1 MIMENQYQ
9 SLVDDQK
16 KYFKTGA
23 TRPLSFRLDSLRKLK
38 QAILSHEGQIGE
50 ALYQD
55 LGKSEAEVV
64 STEIGFTL
72 NEINHVM
79 KKLPKWIKHKKNKTN
94 LFNLPGKSYI
104 IHEPYGTTLIIGPW
118 NYPFQL
124 VMSPLVGA
132 IAGGNTALIKP
143 SEISTHTAQVIDT
156 LLSQTFDPVYIR
168 AVQGGIRETNDLLDI
183 RFDKIFFTGSQKV
196 GSIIMAKAA
205 KHLTPVVLE
214 LGGKSPTVID
224 QTAKLELAV
233 KRIVFGKGTNA
244 GQTCVAP
251 DYVLVHES
259 IQDDFIKSFKKTV
272 NSFYSHNVIE
282 NDSFG
287 KMINATNY
295 QRVKDYMK
303 DGEIVYGGQTDDQKL
318 KIGLT
323 LVRVDDLEKPIM
335 QEEIF
340 GPVLPVVTFTNE
352 DQLIAII
359 HKNPDPL
366 AMYIFSEDKAFVNRL
381 IQAVPFG
388 GGCINN
394 TIMHLTNENLPFGG
408 RGTSGMGH
416 YHGIHSFNAFTHQ
429 KAILQAPTWFDL
441 KLKYPP
447 FMKKSLK
454 FVKWLM
460 YGKVV

>member
-1 MIMENQYQ
+1 MESQYKK
-9 SLVDDQK
+9 LVANQK
-16 KYFKTGA
+16 KYFKTGS
-23 TRPLSFRLDSLRKLK
+23 TRPVSFRIDMLRKLK
-38 QAILSHEGQIGE
+38 ETILSHEKEIGE
-50 ALYQD
+50 ALYKD

-79 KKLPKWIKHKKNKTN
+79 KKLPKWAKRKRNKTN

-104 IHEPYGTTLIIGPW
+104 IPEPYGTTLIIGPW

-132 IAGGNTALIKP
+132 IAGGNTAVVKP
-143 SEISTHTAQVIDT
+143 SEISTHTAQVIDDI
-156 LLSQTFDPVYIR
+156 LNQTFEPSYI
-168 AVQGGIRETNDLLDI
+168 APVQGGIPETNELLDI
-183 RFDKIFFTGSQKV
+183 RFDKIFFTGSPKV
-196 GSIIMAKAA
+196 GSIIMEKAA

-224 QTAKLELAV
+224 QTAKLDIAV

-259 IQDDFIKSFKKTV
+259 IKDDFYRIFENTV
-272 NSFYSHNVIE
+272 KDFYGQSVME
-282 NDSFG
+282 NESFG
-287 KMINATNY
+287 KMINMVNY
-295 QRVKDYMK
+295 QRVKDYMS
-303 DGEIVYGGQTDDQKL
+303 DGEIVYGGQTDDDKL

-323 LVRVDDLEKPIM
+323 LIEVTDLDKSIM

-340 GPVLPVVTFTNE
+340 GPVLPVVSFKNE
-352 DQLIAII
+352 NQLIEII

-366 AMYIFSEDKAFVNRL
+366 AMYIFSEDKAFVNQL
-381 IQAVPFG
+381 IHTIPFG
-388 GGCINN
+388 GGCIND

-416 YHGIHSFNAFTHQ
+416 YHGKHSFDAFTHK
-429 KAILQAPTWFDL
+429 KAILHSSTWFDL
-441 KLKYPP
+441 KMKYPQ

-454 FVKWLM
+454 LVKWLM
-460 YGKVV
+460 YGSLKE

>member
-1 MIMENQYQ
+1 MESQYKK
-9 SLVDDQK
+9 LVANQK
-16 KYFKTGA
+16 KYFKTGS
-23 TRPLSFRLDSLRKLK
+23 TRPVSFRIDMLRKLK
-38 QAILSHEGQIGE
+38 ETILSHEKEIGE
-50 ALYQD
+50 ALYKD

-79 KKLPKWIKHKKNKTN
+79 KKLPKWAKRKRNKTN

-104 IHEPYGTTLIIGPW
+104 IPEPYGTTLIIGPW

-132 IAGGNTALIKP
+132 IAGGNTAVVKP
-143 SEISTHTAQVIDT
+143 SEISTHTAQVIDDI
-156 LLSQTFDPVYIR
+156 LSQTFEPSYI
-168 AVQGGIRETNDLLDI
+168 APVQGGIPETNELLDI
-183 RFDKIFFTGSQKV
+183 RFDKIFFTGSPKV
-196 GSIIMAKAA
+196 GSIIMEKAA

-224 QTAKLELAV
+224 QTAKLDIAV

-259 IQDDFIKSFKKTV
+259 IKDDFYRIFENTV
-272 NSFYSHNVIE
+272 KDFYGQSVME
-282 NDSFG
+282 NESFG
-287 KMINATNY
+287 KMINVANY
-295 QRVKDYMK
+295 QRVKDYMS
-303 DGEIVYGGQTDDQKL
+303 DGEIVYGGQTDDDKL

-323 LVRVDDLEKPIM
+323 LIEVTDLDKSIM

-340 GPVLPVVTFTNE
+340 GPVLPVVSFKNE
-352 DQLIAII
+352 NQLIEII

-366 AMYIFSEDKAFVNRL
+366 AMYIFSEDKAFVNQL
-381 IQAVPFG
+381 IHTIPFG
-388 GGCINN
+388 GGCIND

-416 YHGIHSFNAFTHQ
+416 YHGKHSFDAFTHK
-429 KAILQAPTWFDL
+429 KAILHSSTWFDL
-441 KLKYPP
+441 KMKYPQ

-454 FVKWLM
+454 LVKWLM
-460 YGKVV
+460 YGSLKE

>member
-1 MIMENQYQ
+1 MESQYKQ
-9 SLVDDQK
+9 LVDNQK
-16 KYFKTGA
+16 KHFKTGS
-23 TRPLSFRLDSLRKLK
+23 TRPVSFRIDMLRKLK
-38 QAILSHEGQIGE
+38 QAILTHERKIGE
-50 ALYQD
+50 ALYKD

-79 KKLPKWIKHKKNKTN
+79 KKLPSWAKRKRNKTN

-104 IHEPYGTTLIIGPW
+104 IHEPFGTTLIIGPW

-132 IAGGNTALIKP
+132 IAGGNTAVVKP
-143 SEISTHTAQVIDT
+143 SEISTHTAQVIDDI
-156 LLSQTFDPVYIR
+156 LSQTFEPSYI
-168 AVQGGIRETNDLLDI
+168 APVQGGIPETNQLLDI

-196 GSIIMAKAA
+196 GSIIMEKAA

-224 QTAKLELAV
+224 KTAKLDIAV

-259 IQDDFIKSFKKTV
+259 IKDDFYKIFENTV
-272 NSFYSHNVIE
+272 KDFYGQSVME
-282 NDSFG
+282 NESFG
-287 KMINATNY
+287 KMINVANY
-295 QRVKDYMK
+295 QRVKDYMNN
-303 DGEIVYGGQTDDQKL
+303 GRVVFGGQTDDKKL

-323 LVRVDDLEKPIM
+323 LLEVTDLENPIM

-340 GPVLPVVTFTNE
+340 GPVLPVVSFKNE
-352 DQLIAII
+352 DQLIEII
-359 HKNPDPL
+359 HENPDPL
-366 AMYIFSEDKAFVNRL
+366 AMYIFSEDKAFIDRL
-381 IQAVPFG
+381 IHTIPFG
-388 GGCINN
+388 GGCIND

-416 YHGIHSFNAFTHQ
+416 YHGVHSFNAFTHQ

-454 FVKWLM
+454 LVKWLM
-460 YGKVV
+460 YGSNRK

>member
-1 MIMENQYQ
+1 MIMENQYKP
-9 SLVDDQK
+9 LVDKQK
-16 KYFKTGA
+16 KYFKTGS
-23 TRPLSFRLDSLRKLK
+23 TRPVSFRVDMLRKLK
-38 QAILSHEGQIGE
+38 QAILSHENEITE
-50 ALYQD
+50 ALYKD

-79 KKLPKWIKHKKNKTN
+79 KKLPKWAKRTKKRTN
-94 LFNLPGKSYI
+94 LFNLLGKSYI

-132 IAGGNTALIKP
+132 ITGGNTAVVKP
-143 SEISTHTAQVIDT
+143 SEISTHTAQVIDN
-156 LLSQTFDPVYIR
+156 LLSQTFEPSYI
-168 AVQGGIRETNDLLDI
+168 APVQGGIPETNVLLDN
-183 RFDKIFFTGSQKV
+183 RFDKIFFTGSPKV
-196 GSIIMAKAA
+196 GSIIMEKAA

-224 QTAKLELAV
+224 KTAKLDIAA

-259 IQDDFIKSFKKTV
+259 RKDDFYKAFENTV
-272 NSFYSHNVIE
+272 KEFYNHNVIE
-282 NDSFG
+282 SESFG
-287 KMINATNY
+287 KMINVANY
-295 QRVKDYMK
+295 QRMKDYMN
-303 DGEIVYGGQTDDQKL
+303 DGKIVCGGQTDDKKL

-323 LVRVDDLEKPIM
+323 LVEVTDLEKRIM

-340 GPVLPVVTFTNE
+340 GPVLPVVSFKNE
-352 DQLIAII
+352 DQLIEII

-366 AMYIFSEDKAFVNRL
+366 AMYIFSEDKTFINRL
-381 IQAVPFG
+381 IHTIPFG
-388 GGCINN
+388 GGCIND

-408 RGTSGMGH
+408 RGTSGMGN

-454 FVKWLM
+454 FVKWFM
-460 YGKVV
+460 YGKVG